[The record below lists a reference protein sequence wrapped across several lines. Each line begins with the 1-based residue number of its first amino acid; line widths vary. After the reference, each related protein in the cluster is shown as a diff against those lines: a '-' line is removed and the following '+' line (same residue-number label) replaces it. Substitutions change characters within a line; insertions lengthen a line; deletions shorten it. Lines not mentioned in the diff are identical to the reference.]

1 VRAALQVLDNIA
13 RALQHVGDS
22 GYMPWL
28 ARMARAQQCD
38 LMLLIAETLDT
49 TSGDEWQR
57 LQRLQRAARE
67 RQRFRIAGG
76 IEQPAMA
83 VDDGDGTVCTLST
96 TPPRVT
102 SASGT
107 WDAIEMEWDDCGADM
122 EATMDVNL
130 ALSLISR
137 YLALVRQRRL
147 DLFQ

>member
-1 VRAALQVLDNIA
+1 MRAALQVLDNIA

-76 IEQPAMA
+76 IEQPAMT
-83 VDDGDGTVCTLST
+83 VDDGDGTCVHAFDHPS
-96 TPPRVT
+96 
-102 SASGT
+102 
-107 WDAIEMEWDDCGADM
+107 
-122 EATMDVNL
+122 
-130 ALSLISR
+130 SR
-137 YLALVRQRRL
+137 DFGERNVGRDR
-147 DLFQ
+147 DGMG